1 MRVRNKPWAKEFIL
15 THNNLCI
22 NDPYNYKGKW
32 NKKIFQNKNP
42 INIEIGS
49 GKGNFII
56 NLAKQN
62 SNQNYI
68 AIEKNISIVTI
79 LLKKLIENK
88 LCNLKIIIEDAI
100 NLKDFFA
107 NNEINKI
114 YLNFSDPWPK
124 KRHFKRRLTYQKF
137 LEIYK
142 KILIKN
148 GQLHFKTDNNNL
160 FNYSLLEFEKNKWN
174 LLEYTINLH
183 QDNNIIK
190 NDEAFI
196 KTEYEEK
203 FIKQN
208 KNINYLL
215 IQKNKIEV

>member
-1 MRVRNKPWAKEFIL
+1 M
-15 THNNLCI
+15 
-22 NDPYNYKGKW
+22 
-32 NKKIFQNKNP
+32 
-42 INIEIGS
+42 
-49 GKGNFII
+49 
-56 NLAKQN
+56 
-62 SNQNYI
+62 
-68 AIEKNISIVTI
+68 
-79 LLKKLIENK
+79 
-88 LCNLKIIIEDAI
+88 
-100 NLKDFFA
+100 KDFFA

-160 FNYSLLEFEKNKWN
+160 FNYSLLEFQKNKWN

-215 IQKNKIEV
+215 RTSPHMYLWRE

>member
-32 NKKIFQNKNP
+32 KKKIFQNKNT

-79 LLKKLIENK
+79 LLKKNSFLVIRIICWNNWISVRTNFK
-88 LCNLKIIIEDAI
+88 LFFIAII
-100 NLKDFFA
+100 N
-107 NNEINKI
+107 
-114 YLNFSDPWPK
+114 
-124 KRHFKRRLTYQKF
+124 
-137 LEIYK
+137 
-142 KILIKN
+142 
-148 GQLHFKTDNNNL
+148 
-160 FNYSLLEFEKNKWN
+160 
-174 LLEYTINLH
+174 
-183 QDNNIIK
+183 
-190 NDEAFI
+190 
-196 KTEYEEK
+196 
-203 FIKQN
+203 
-208 KNINYLL
+208 
-215 IQKNKIEV
+215 